1 MKERIGATAGRLWE
15 VLGAKGELALSQIA
29 KIIEEK
35 PEIVQAAVGWLA
47 REDKVEF
54 IVRPQKNKREAVF
67 VTLSSREREVYK
79 QVNGR
84 PEPAAQR

>member
-1 MKERIGATAGRLWE
+1 MKERIGATAGKLWE

-29 KIIEEK
+29 KAVEEK
-35 PEIVQAAVGWLA
+35 TEIVQAAVGWLA

-67 VTLSSREREVYK
+67 VTLNSREREVYK
-79 QVNGR
+79 QINGR
-84 PEPAAQR
+84 PEPAARR